1 MKQSVLL
8 QVQSCIDNVEVKYQ
22 LGPPPLNPFRDY
34 RIRPMKPKTVTK
46 KDNERL
52 MQLHALKDNLT
63 RCECSDTH
71 YNKIDITLAILSKE
85 ESTVHELQAVAV

>member
-1 MKQSVLL
+1 
-8 QVQSCIDNVEVKYQ
+8 
-22 LGPPPLNPFRDY
+22 
-34 RIRPMKPKTVTK
+34 MKPKTVTK

-63 RCECSDTH
+63 RCECSYTH